1 VPNRLA
7 AVAVAS
13 SLVASMLAV
22 PAVVLT
28 APADAAPVA
37 AAPVAAAPVAAAPVS
52 AAPVSAAQ
60 VAVASIADPAAFV
73 DAAYRGLL
81 GRPADPAGGAY
92 WSGVAA
98 SDPRA
103 LLDAL
108 AATVEHRRWVV
119 AEAYR
124 SVLGREPDEG
134 GLAWLAAWMTRG
146 STGTIVRA
154 VLFGSDEYLAR
165 AGGTPDAFVR
175 SLYRDVLGREAD
187 AAGLAHFTGVAAAGV
202 PRPFIAYAFLASP
215 EAAARPGLSVAST
228 DPPAG
233 VAARTLEAITVTL
246 DRPVVAEASTVVV
259 TVEGRRLAGTVGPGD
274 FPDTLV
280 FQPAGSPDGIPQG
293 TSVGVEVTVLAFD
306 GAVVERAEARL
317 VYERPVESLRSGD
330 QGAAVADLQRRLEA
344 IGYWVGA
351 IDGRY
356 TLLTQQAVMAFQKT
370 WGLER
375 TGVADSGTLAALAFA
390 PRPRPRSTT
399 GTVFEVDKAR
409 QLVLWAKDGRTVWV
423 FNTSTGTEQ
432 PYWHDGRRYLADTPP
447 GRFRITRQYDGVRDG
462 ALGRLYRPKYFHPDG
477 IAFHGSPSVPG
488 QPASHGCVRL
498 TNPAMDFLWASGAMP
513 IGAEVWVY

>member
-1 VPNRLA
+1 MPNRLA
-7 AVAVAS
+7 AAAVAS
-13 SLVASMLAV
+13 SLVAAAIVSTGSGV
-22 PAVVLT
+22 PGVVRPT
-28 APADAAPVA
+28 AAGAGPIVSSTD
-37 AAPVAAAPVAAAPVS
+37 VS
-52 AAPVSAAQ
+52 AAV
-60 VAVASIADPAAFV
+60 ADPAAFV

-81 GRPADPAGGAY
+81 GRPADPAGSAY
-92 WSGVAA
+92 WTSVAA
-98 SDPRA
+98 VDPRSVLA
-103 LLDAL
+103 AL
-108 AATVEHRRWVV
+108 AGTAEHRRWVV

-134 GLAWLAAWMTRG
+134 GLAWLAAWLTRG

-154 VLFGSDEYLAR
+154 LLYGSDEYVAR
-165 AGGTPDAFVR
+165 AGGTADAWVR
-175 SLYRDVLGREAD
+175 SLYLDVLGRDAD
-187 AAGLAHFTGVAAAGV
+187 AAGLAHFTAVTAAGV

-215 EAAARPGLSVAST
+215 EAAGRPGLSVVSSN
-228 DPPAG
+228 PPAG
-233 VAARTLEAITVTL
+233 VPTRALEAITLTL

-259 TVEGRRLAGTVGPGD
+259 TVAGRRLPGAVDAGD
-274 FPDTLV
+274 FADSLV
-280 FQPAGSPDGIPQG
+280 FVPTGSPEGVPQG
-293 TSVGVEVTVLAFD
+293 ASAGVEVTVLAWD
-306 GAVVERAEARL
+306 GSSVERAETRL
-317 VYERPVESLRSGD
+317 VYERPVESLRPGD
-330 QGAAVADLQRRLEA
+330 QGAAVADLQRRLET
-344 IGYWVGA
+344 IGYWVGP

-375 TGVADSGTLAALAFA
+375 TGVADAGTLAATAFA
-390 PRPRPRSTT
+390 PRPRPRSTS

-498 TNPAMDFLWASGAMP
+498 TNPAMDILWASGAMP